1 MPFNAVLFDLFDTLV
16 LFERS
21 RLPLVE
27 IDGKAVHTT
36 AAHIHAVMRE
46 HRPDLTLG
54 ACYRALTESWQE
66 AERQRAIDHREVGAF
81 ARFEHFLRCLAM
93 DPARCPRGL
102 VAALADTHR
111 RELGQAAHFPAHHG
125 PLLRELSRARRLA
138 VVSNFDYSPTAHDI
152 LARTGVADVFV
163 SVVVSDEIGWRKPRP
178 EIFVEALQR
187 VGVRPADALFV
198 GDRLDIDVA
207 GAQQAGMQ
215 AAWIN
220 RDRTQVPAGVR
231 PPEFELAD
239 LDDLRAILAG
249 DGRPGGGSL
258 AGAPAS

>member
-1 MPFNAVLFDLFDTLV
+1 MPFDAVLFDLFDTLV

-27 IDGKAVHTT
+27 IDGKPVHTT
-36 AAHIHAVMRE
+36 AAHLHAVMRE
-46 HRPDLTLG
+46 LLPALTLS
-54 ACYRALTESWQE
+54 ACYRALAESWQE
-66 AERQRAIDHREVGAF
+66 AERQRAIDHREVSAL
-81 ARFEHFLRCLAM
+81 ARFEHFLRCLAL
-93 DPARCPRGL
+93 DPGRCPRGL

-111 RELGQAAHFPAHHG
+111 RELGQAAHFPPHHG
-125 PLLRELSRARRLA
+125 PLLRDLSRHRRLA

-152 LARTGVADVFV
+152 LARTGVADVFA

-178 EIFVEALQR
+178 EIFVEALSR

-220 RDRTQVPAGVR
+220 RERAPLPAGVR
-231 PPEFELAD
+231 PPEYDLAD
-239 LDDLRAILAG
+239 LDELRAIV
-249 DGRPGGGSL
+249 DGHRAGGST
-258 AGAPAS
+258 APPPAS